1 MDAGSLSVFGV
12 PLAFLSASL
21 LIELTPGPNMSYL
34 AVLTLGE
41 GRRAGLAAVASV
53 GLGLLA
59 AGFLAALGLAALIN
73 QSPVL
78 YSALRWGGVIYLL
91 WLAFETW
98 TGRDGHPSE
107 TTFAITHDW
116 RYFRRGLITNLLN
129 PKAAVFY
136 LTVLP
141 LFLDQKLPTLAQTMA
156 LTVAYAFIATSIHA
170 LIVMLAASARPLL
183 EDQTSM
189 QTVRRVLALA
199 LAGIALWVLW
209 STRA

>member
-1 MDAGSLSVFGV
+1 MDAGSLTVFGV
-12 PLAFLSASL
+12 PLAFLSTSP
-21 LIELTPGPNMSYL
+21 LIELTPGPNMGYL

-41 GRRAGLAAVASV
+41 GRRAGLAAVAGV

-78 YSALRWGGVIYLL
+78 YSALRWGGVIYLF

-107 TTFAITHDW
+107 STIAIAHDW

-141 LFLDQKLPTLAQTMA
+141 LFLDQKLPTLAQTLA

-183 EDQTSM
+183 EDQTRM
-189 QTVRRVLALA
+189 QTVRRVLASA